1 MKFCA
6 AKGDQMQCSQN
17 QGSSL
22 MKKIKSIAKRGFLL
36 AFILLSCRLSAQR
49 NDSLPFYV
57 RTTGA
62 LPFLEYG
69 PGDDRLGGAK
79 MTYLDSQVL
88 LRVVDSLAG
97 DYIVRLSDR
106 HRAYIAKSSVRPVL
120 LSRPMPAVPLS
131 GSIRVHGDDRYD
143 YIRISLPEKLPY
155 RSMMQISPN
164 RLVVDVFGVTSN
176 TNWLTQLRS
185 ARTISNTWYE
195 QLEDDVIRVHIDLQG
210 SQHWGHLLYYDTTGS
225 RLVVRV
231 RRPPSSKDIRK
242 LRIAIDAGHG
252 GSNTGAAGM
261 SSRVLEKEYTLLMA
275 RELEKT
281 LKKKGVRNV
290 FMTRISDTTLDMPAR
305 ILALRAIDP
314 DVMVSIHLNSSS
326 VDSIKG
332 TSTFYRHIGFR
343 PLSQSILKRMLELG
357 LAEYGNVGHFNF
369 ALSGPTEYPN
379 CLVEVAFLS
388 NPEDERRILQPRF
401 HRDVARKITEGIND
415 WIRSVR

>member
-1 MKFCA
+1 
-6 AKGDQMQCSQN
+6 
-17 QGSSL
+17 
-22 MKKIKSIAKRGFLL
+22 MKKIKFLL
-36 AFILLSCRLSAQR
+36 ISLGWTSLLLLHAEVNAQE
-49 NDSLPFYV
+49 SPGSGFMV

-88 LRVVDSLAG
+88 LRVVDSLGG

-106 HRAYIAKSSVRPVL
+106 HRAYISKSSVRQTTM
-120 LSRPMPAVPLS
+120 SRPIPAVPLS

-143 YIRISLPEKLPY
+143 YVRISLPEKLPY
-155 RSMMQISPN
+155 RSLMRPEPN
-164 RLVVDVFGVTSN
+164 RLVVDIYGVTSN

-185 ARTISNTWYE
+185 ARVIRNTWYE
-195 QLEDDVIRVHIDLQG
+195 QIEDDVLRVYIDLQG
-210 SQHWGHLLYYDTTGS
+210 NQHWGHLMYYDSTGN

-231 RRPPSSKDIRK
+231 RRPPVSKDIRK
-242 LRIAIDAGHG
+242 LKIAIDAGHG
-252 GSNTGAAGM
+252 GTNTGAAGT
-261 SSRVLEKEYTLLMA
+261 SSRVLEKDYTLLMA
-275 RELEKT
+275 KELEKT
-281 LKKKGVRNV
+281 LRKKGNRNL
-290 FMTRISDTTLDMPAR
+290 FMTRTTDTTLDMPAR

-314 DVMVSIHLNSSS
+314 DLMVSIHLNSSS
-326 VDSIKG
+326 VDSIRG

-343 PLSQSILKRMLELG
+343 PLSQAILKRMLELG
-357 LAEYGNVGHFNF
+357 LEEYGNVGHFNF

-388 NPEDERRILQPRF
+388 NEGDERRILQSRF
-401 HRDVARKITEGIND
+401 HRDVARKITDGIQD

>member
-1 MKFCA
+1 
-6 AKGDQMQCSQN
+6 
-17 QGSSL
+17 
-22 MKKIKSIAKRGFLL
+22 MKKIKFLL
-36 AFILLSCRLSAQR
+36 ISLGWTSLLLLHAEVNAQE
-49 NDSLPFYV
+49 SPGSGFMV

-88 LRVVDSLAG
+88 LRVVDSLGG

-106 HRAYIAKSSVRPVL
+106 HRAYISKSSVRQTTM
-120 LSRPMPAVPLS
+120 SRPIPAVPLS

-143 YIRISLPEKLPY
+143 YVRISLPEKLPY
-155 RSMMQISPN
+155 RSLMRPEPN
-164 RLVVDVFGVTSN
+164 RLVVDIYGVTSN

-185 ARTISNTWYE
+185 ARVIRNTWYE
-195 QLEDDVIRVHIDLQG
+195 QIEDDVLRVYIDLQG
-210 SQHWGHLLYYDTTGS
+210 NQHWGHLMYYDSTGN

-231 RRPPSSKDIRK
+231 RRPPVSKDIRK
-242 LRIAIDAGHG
+242 LKIAIDAGHG
-252 GSNTGAAGM
+252 GTNTGAAGT
-261 SSRVLEKEYTLLMA
+261 SSRVLEKDYTLLMA
-275 RELEKT
+275 KELEKT
-281 LKKKGVRNV
+281 LRKKGNRNL
-290 FMTRISDTTLDMPAR
+290 FMTRTMDTTLDMPAR

-314 DVMVSIHLNSSS
+314 DLMVSIHLNSSS
-326 VDSIKG
+326 VDSIRG

-343 PLSQSILKRMLELG
+343 PLSQAILKRMLELG
-357 LAEYGNVGHFNF
+357 LEEYGNVGHFNF

-388 NPEDERRILQPRF
+388 NEGDERRILQPRF
-401 HRDVARKITEGIND
+401 HRDVARKITEGIQD

>member
-1 MKFCA
+1 
-6 AKGDQMQCSQN
+6 
-17 QGSSL
+17 
-22 MKKIKSIAKRGFLL
+22 MKKIKFLL
-36 AFILLSCRLSAQR
+36 ISLGWTSLLLLHAEVNAQE
-49 NDSLPFYV
+49 SPGSGFMV

-88 LRVVDSLAG
+88 LRVVDSLGG

-106 HRAYIAKSSVRPVL
+106 HRAYISKSSVRQTTM
-120 LSRPMPAVPLS
+120 SRPIPAVPLS

-143 YIRISLPEKLPY
+143 YVRISLPEKLPY
-155 RSMMQISPN
+155 RSLMWPEPN
-164 RLVVDVFGVTSN
+164 RLVVDIYGVTSN

-185 ARTISNTWYE
+185 ARVIRNTWYE
-195 QLEDDVIRVHIDLQG
+195 QIEDDVLRVYIDLQG
-210 SQHWGHLLYYDTTGS
+210 NQHWGHLMYYDSTGN

-231 RRPPSSKDIRK
+231 RRPPVSKDIRK
-242 LRIAIDAGHG
+242 LKIAIDAGHG
-252 GSNTGAAGM
+252 GTNTGAAGT
-261 SSRVLEKEYTLLMA
+261 SSRVLEKDYTLLMA
-275 RELEKT
+275 KELEKT
-281 LKKKGVRNV
+281 LRKKGNRNL
-290 FMTRISDTTLDMPAR
+290 FMTRTMDTTLDMPAR

-314 DVMVSIHLNSSS
+314 DLMVSIHLNSSS
-326 VDSIKG
+326 VDSIRG

-343 PLSQSILKRMLELG
+343 PLSQAILKRMLELG
-357 LAEYGNVGHFNF
+357 LEEYGNVGHFNF

-388 NPEDERRILQPRF
+388 NEGDERRILQPRF
-401 HRDVARKITEGIND
+401 HRDVARKITDGIQD

>member
-1 MKFCA
+1 MKIF
-6 AKGDQMQCSQN
+6 KT
-17 QGSSL
+17 SL
-22 MKKIKSIAKRGFLL
+22 HCLYLSIFISMYSVVWAQVSPTQGFL
-36 AFILLSCRLSAQR
+36 
-49 NDSLPFYV
+49 V
-57 RTTGA
+57 RTTGP

-88 LRVVDSLAG
+88 LRVVDSLNG

-106 HRAYIAKSSVRPVL
+106 HQAYISKNSVRQAAIT
-120 LSRPMPAVPLS
+120 RPLPQIPLS

-143 YIRISLPEKLPY
+143 YVRISLPEKLPY
-155 RSMMQISPN
+155 RSLMRPEPN
-164 RLVVDVFGVTSN
+164 RLIVDVFGVTSN
-176 TNWLTQLRS
+176 TNWLTQLKS
-185 ARTISNTWYE
+185 ARVIRNTWYE
-195 QLEDDVIRVHIDLQG
+195 QIEDDVLRIYIDIQG
-210 SQHWGHLLYYDTTGS
+210 SQHWGHLLYYDSTGN

-231 RRPPSSKDIRK
+231 RRPPASKDIRK
-242 LRIAIDAGHG
+242 LKIAIDAGHG
-252 GSNTGAAGM
+252 GSNTGAAGTT
-261 SSRVLEKEYTLLMA
+261 SRVLEKDYTLLMA

-281 LKKKGVRNV
+281 LRKKGNKNL
-290 FMTRISDTTLDMPAR
+290 FMTRTTDTTLDMPSR

-314 DVMVSIHLNSSS
+314 DLMVSIHLNSSS

-343 PLSQSILKRMLELG
+343 PLSQAILKRMLELG
-357 LAEYGNVGHFNF
+357 LEEYGNVGHFNF

-388 NPEDERRILQPRF
+388 NPEDERRILQPKF
-401 HRDVARKITEGIND
+401 HRDVARKITEGIHD

>member
-1 MKFCA
+1 MKIYAGECDQIQCA
-6 AKGDQMQCSQN
+6 LN
-17 QGSSL
+17 QGHNR
-22 MKKIKSIAKRGFLL
+22 MKKIKFLSVGWILL
-36 AFILLSCRLSAQR
+36 AFVLLTCRLSAQR
-49 NDSLPFYV
+49 NDSMPLYV
-57 RTTGA
+57 RTTGV

-106 HRAYIAKSSVRPVL
+106 HRAYIAKSSVKPVL
-120 LSRPMPAVPLS
+120 LSRPMPPVPLS

-143 YIRISLPEKLPY
+143 YVRISLPEKLPY

-185 ARTISNTWYE
+185 ARTITNTWYE
-195 QLEDDVIRVHIDLQG
+195 QLEDDVIRVHIELQG
-210 SQHWGHLLYYDTTGS
+210 SQHWGHLLYYDSTGS

-231 RRPPSSKDIRK
+231 RRPPASKDIRK

-261 SSRVLEKEYTLLMA
+261 SSRVLEKDYTLLMA
-275 RELEKT
+275 KEFEKA
-281 LKKKGVRNV
+281 LKKKGTRNV

-343 PLSQSILKRMLELG
+343 PLSQAILKRMLELG

-401 HRDVARKITEGIND
+401 HRDVARKITEGIAD

>member
-1 MKFCA
+1 
-6 AKGDQMQCSQN
+6 
-17 QGSSL
+17 
-22 MKKIKSIAKRGFLL
+22 MKKNKFLSICLLWIVLFSLHIRVLAQESSASGFL
-36 AFILLSCRLSAQR
+36 
-49 NDSLPFYV
+49 V

-97 DYIVRLSDR
+97 DYIVQLSKQ
-106 HRAYIAKSSVRPVL
+106 HRAYISRSSVRPVE
-120 LSRPMPAVPLS
+120 LSRSLPAVPLS

-143 YIRISLPEKLPY
+143 YVRISLPEKLPY
-155 RSMMQISPN
+155 RSIMRPEPN
-164 RLVVDVFGVTSN
+164 QLIVDVFGVTSN

-185 ARTISNTWYE
+185 ARVIRNTWYE
-195 QLEDDVIRVHIDLQG
+195 QLEDDVLRIHIDLQG
-210 SQHWGHLLYYDTTGS
+210 SQHWGHFLYYDSTGN

-231 RRPPSSKDIRK
+231 RRPPVSKDIRK

-252 GSNTGAAGM
+252 GSNTGAAGTI
-261 SSRVLEKEYTLLMA
+261 SKVLEKDYTLLMA
-275 RELEKT
+275 KELEKA
-281 LKKKGVRNV
+281 LRKKGNRNLY
-290 FMTRISDTTLDMPAR
+290 MTRTTDTTLDMPAR

-314 DVMVSIHLNSSS
+314 DLMVSIHLNSSS
-326 VDSIKG
+326 VDTIRG

-343 PLSQSILKRMLELG
+343 PLSQAILKRMLELG
-357 LAEYGNVGHFNF
+357 LEEYGNVGHFNF

-388 NPEDERRILQPRF
+388 NAVDERRILQPRF
-401 HRDVARKITEGIND
+401 HRDVAKKITEGIQD

>member
-1 MKFCA
+1 
-6 AKGDQMQCSQN
+6 
-17 QGSSL
+17 
-22 MKKIKSIAKRGFLL
+22 MKKIKFLL
-36 AFILLSCRLSAQR
+36 ISLGWTSLLLLHAEVNAQE
-49 NDSLPFYV
+49 SPGSGFMV

-88 LRVVDSLAG
+88 LRVVDSLGG

-106 HRAYIAKSSVRPVL
+106 HRAYISKSSVRQTTM
-120 LSRPMPAVPLS
+120 SRPIPAVPLS

-143 YIRISLPEKLPY
+143 YVRISLPEKLPY
-155 RSMMQISPN
+155 RSLMRPEPN
-164 RLVVDVFGVTSN
+164 RLVVDIYGVTSN

-185 ARTISNTWYE
+185 ARVIRNTWYE
-195 QLEDDVIRVHIDLQG
+195 QIEDDVLRVYIDLQG
-210 SQHWGHLLYYDTTGS
+210 NQHWGHLMYYDSTGN

-231 RRPPSSKDIRK
+231 RRPPVSKDIRK
-242 LRIAIDAGHG
+242 LKIAIDAGHG
-252 GSNTGAAGM
+252 GTNTGAAGT
-261 SSRVLEKEYTLLMA
+261 SSRVLEKDYTLLMA
-275 RELEKT
+275 KELEKT
-281 LKKKGVRNV
+281 LRKKGNRNL
-290 FMTRISDTTLDMPAR
+290 FMTRTTDTTLDMPAR

-314 DVMVSIHLNSSS
+314 DLMVSIHLNSSS
-326 VDSIKG
+326 VDSIRG

-343 PLSQSILKRMLELG
+343 PLSQAILKRMLELG
-357 LAEYGNVGHFNF
+357 LEEYGNVGHFNF

-388 NPEDERRILQPRF
+388 NEGDERRILQPRF
-401 HRDVARKITEGIND
+401 HRDVARKITDGIQD

>member
-1 MKFCA
+1 MLYLFLGVMSTTQICA
-6 AKGDQMQCSQN
+6 WAQEMQPP
-17 QGSSL
+17 
-22 MKKIKSIAKRGFLL
+22 GFT
-36 AFILLSCRLSAQR
+36 
-49 NDSLPFYV
+49 V
-57 RTTGA
+57 RTTGS

-88 LRVVDSLAG
+88 LKVVDSLGG

-106 HRAYIAKSSVRPVL
+106 HRAYVSKSSVRQAP

-143 YIRISLPEKLPY
+143 YVRISLPEKLPY
-155 RSMMQISPN
+155 RSMMLPEPN

-185 ARTISNTWYE
+185 ARVIRNTWYE
-195 QLEDDVIRVHIDLQG
+195 QVEDDVLRIHIDIGG
-210 SQHWGHLLYYDTTGS
+210 SQHWGHLMYYDSTGN

-231 RRPPSSKDIRK
+231 RRPPASKDIRK
-242 LRIAIDAGHG
+242 LRIAIDPGHG
-252 GSNTGAAGM
+252 GTNTGAAGTT
-261 SSRVLEKEYTLLMA
+261 SRVLEKDYTLMMA

-281 LKKKGVRNV
+281 LRKKGIRNLY
-290 FMTRISDTTLDMPAR
+290 MTRTTDTTLDMPAR

-314 DVMVSIHLNSSS
+314 DLMVSIHLNSSS
-326 VDSIKG
+326 VDTIKG

-343 PLSQSILKRMLELG
+343 PLSQAILKRMLELG
-357 LAEYGNVGHFNF
+357 LDEYGNVGHFNF

-388 NPEDERRILQPRF
+388 NVEDERRILQPRF
-401 HRDVARKITEGIND
+401 HRDVARKITDGIQD
-415 WIRSVR
+415 WMRSIR

>member
-1 MKFCA
+1 
-6 AKGDQMQCSQN
+6 
-17 QGSSL
+17 
-22 MKKIKSIAKRGFLL
+22 MKKNKFLSICLVWMVLFSLHIRVFAQESPASGFL
-36 AFILLSCRLSAQR
+36 
-49 NDSLPFYV
+49 V
-57 RTTGA
+57 RTAGA

-97 DYIVRLSDR
+97 DYIVQLSKQ
-106 HRAYIAKSSVRPVL
+106 HKAYISRSSVRQVA
-120 LSRPMPAVPLS
+120 LSRPLPAVPLS

-143 YIRISLPEKLPY
+143 YVRISLPEKLPY
-155 RSMMQISPN
+155 RSIMRPEPN
-164 RLVVDVFGVTSN
+164 RLIVDVFGVTSN

-185 ARTISNTWYE
+185 ARVIRNTWYE
-195 QLEDDVIRVHIDLQG
+195 QLEDDVLRIHIDLQG
-210 SQHWGHLLYYDTTGS
+210 SQHWGHLLYYDSTGN

-231 RRPPSSKDIRK
+231 RRPPVSKDIRK

-252 GSNTGAAGM
+252 GSNTGAAGTI
-261 SSRVLEKEYTLLMA
+261 SKVLEKDYTLLMA
-275 RELEKT
+275 KELEKA
-281 LKKKGVRNV
+281 LRKKGNRNLY
-290 FMTRISDTTLDMPAR
+290 MTRTTDTTLDMPAR

-314 DVMVSIHLNSSS
+314 DLMVSIHLNSSS
-326 VDSIKG
+326 VDTIRG

-343 PLSQSILKRMLELG
+343 PLSQAILKRMLELG
-357 LAEYGNVGHFNF
+357 LEEYGNVGHFNF

-388 NPEDERRILQPRF
+388 NAVDERRILQPRF
-401 HRDVARKITEGIND
+401 HRDVAKKITEGIQD

>member
-1 MKFCA
+1 
-6 AKGDQMQCSQN
+6 
-17 QGSSL
+17 
-22 MKKIKSIAKRGFLL
+22 MKKNKFLSISLLWILLFSLHIRVIAQESPVSGFL
-36 AFILLSCRLSAQR
+36 
-49 NDSLPFYV
+49 V

-97 DYIVRLSDR
+97 DYVVQLSKQ
-106 HRAYIAKSSVRPVL
+106 HRAYISRSSVRPVA
-120 LSRPMPAVPLS
+120 LSKPLPAVPLS

-143 YIRISLPEKLPY
+143 YVRISLPEKLPY
-155 RSMMQISPN
+155 RSIMRPEPN
-164 RLVVDVFGVTSN
+164 RLIVDVFGVTSN

-185 ARTISNTWYE
+185 ARVIRNTWYE
-195 QLEDDVIRVHIDLQG
+195 QLEDDVLRIHIDLQG
-210 SQHWGHLLYYDTTGS
+210 SQHWGHLLYYDSTGN

-231 RRPPSSKDIRK
+231 RRPPVSKDIRK

-252 GSNTGAAGM
+252 GSNTGAAGTI
-261 SSRVLEKEYTLLMA
+261 SKVLEKNYTLLMA
-275 RELEKT
+275 KELEKA
-281 LKKKGVRNV
+281 LRKKGNRNLY
-290 FMTRISDTTLDMPAR
+290 MTRTTDTTLDMPAR

-314 DVMVSIHLNSSS
+314 DLMVSIHLNSSS
-326 VDSIKG
+326 VDTIRG
-332 TSTFYRHIGFR
+332 TSTFYRYIGFR
-343 PLSQSILKRMLELG
+343 PLSQAILKRMLELG
-357 LAEYGNVGHFNF
+357 LEEYGNVGHFNF

-388 NPEDERRILQPRF
+388 NAGDERRILQPRF
-401 HRDVARKITEGIND
+401 HRDVAKKITEGIQD

>member
-1 MKFCA
+1 
-6 AKGDQMQCSQN
+6 
-17 QGSSL
+17 
-22 MKKIKSIAKRGFLL
+22 MKKNKFLSISLVWIVLFSLHIRVFAQESPASGF
-36 AFILLSCRLSAQR
+36 F
-49 NDSLPFYV
+49 V

-97 DYIVRLSDR
+97 DYIVQLSKQ
-106 HRAYIAKSSVRPVL
+106 HRAYISRSSVRPVAF
-120 LSRPMPAVPLS
+120 SRPLPAVPLS

-143 YIRISLPEKLPY
+143 YVRISLPEKLPY
-155 RSMMQISPN
+155 RSIMRPEPN
-164 RLVVDVFGVTSN
+164 RLIVDVFGVTSN

-185 ARTISNTWYE
+185 ARVIRNTWYE
-195 QLEDDVIRVHIDLQG
+195 QLEDDVLRIHIDLQG
-210 SQHWGHLLYYDTTGS
+210 SQHWGHLLYYDSTGN

-231 RRPPSSKDIRK
+231 RRPPVSKDIRK

-252 GSNTGAAGM
+252 GSNTGAAGTI
-261 SSRVLEKEYTLLMA
+261 SKVLEKDYTLLMA
-275 RELEKT
+275 KELEKA
-281 LKKKGVRNV
+281 LRKKGNRNLY
-290 FMTRISDTTLDMPAR
+290 MTRTVDTTLDMPAR

-314 DVMVSIHLNSSS
+314 DLMVSIHLNSSS
-326 VDSIKG
+326 VDTIRG

-343 PLSQSILKRMLELG
+343 PLSQAILKRMLELG
-357 LAEYGNVGHFNF
+357 LEEYGNVGHFNF

-388 NPEDERRILQPRF
+388 NAGDERRILQPRF
-401 HRDVARKITEGIND
+401 HRDVAKKITEGIQD

>member
-1 MKFCA
+1 
-6 AKGDQMQCSQN
+6 
-17 QGSSL
+17 
-22 MKKIKSIAKRGFLL
+22 MKKIKFLL
-36 AFILLSCRLSAQR
+36 ISLGWTSLLLLHAEVNAQE
-49 NDSLPFYV
+49 SPGSGFMV

-88 LRVVDSLAG
+88 LRVVDSLGG

-106 HRAYIAKSSVRPVL
+106 HRAYISKSSVRQTTM
-120 LSRPMPAVPLS
+120 SRPLPAVPLS

-143 YIRISLPEKLPY
+143 YVRISLPEKLPY
-155 RSMMQISPN
+155 RSLMRPEPN
-164 RLVVDVFGVTSN
+164 RLVVDIYGVTSN

-185 ARTISNTWYE
+185 ARVIRNTWYE
-195 QLEDDVIRVHIDLQG
+195 QIEDDVLRVYIDLQG
-210 SQHWGHLLYYDTTGS
+210 NQHWGHLMYYDSTGN

-231 RRPPSSKDIRK
+231 RRPPVSKDIRK
-242 LRIAIDAGHG
+242 LKIAIDAGHG
-252 GSNTGAAGM
+252 GTNTGAAGT
-261 SSRVLEKEYTLLMA
+261 SSRVLEKDYTLLMA
-275 RELEKT
+275 KELEKT
-281 LKKKGVRNV
+281 LRKKGNRNL
-290 FMTRISDTTLDMPAR
+290 FMTRTMDTTLDMPAR

-314 DVMVSIHLNSSS
+314 DLMVSIHLNSSS
-326 VDSIKG
+326 VDSIRG

-343 PLSQSILKRMLELG
+343 PLSQAILKRMLELG
-357 LAEYGNVGHFNF
+357 LEEYGNVGHFNF

-388 NPEDERRILQPRF
+388 NEGDERRILQPRF
-401 HRDVARKITEGIND
+401 HRDVARKITEGIQD

>member
-1 MKFCA
+1 
-6 AKGDQMQCSQN
+6 
-17 QGSSL
+17 
-22 MKKIKSIAKRGFLL
+22 MKKNKFLSICLVWMVLFSLHIRVFAQESPASGFL
-36 AFILLSCRLSAQR
+36 
-49 NDSLPFYV
+49 V

-97 DYIVRLSDR
+97 DYIVQLSKQ
-106 HRAYIAKSSVRPVL
+106 HRAYISRSSVRPVA
-120 LSRPMPAVPLS
+120 LSRPLPAVPLS

-143 YIRISLPEKLPY
+143 YVRISLPEKLPY
-155 RSMMQISPN
+155 RSIMRPEPN
-164 RLVVDVFGVTSN
+164 RLIVDVFGVTSN

-185 ARTISNTWYE
+185 ARMIRNTWYE
-195 QLEDDVIRVHIDLQG
+195 QLEDDVLRIHIDLQG
-210 SQHWGHLLYYDTTGS
+210 SQHWGHLLYYDSTGN

-231 RRPPSSKDIRK
+231 RRPPVSKDIRK

-252 GSNTGAAGM
+252 GSNTGAAGTI
-261 SSRVLEKEYTLLMA
+261 SKVLEKDYTLLMA
-275 RELEKT
+275 KELEKA
-281 LKKKGVRNV
+281 LKKKGNRNLY
-290 FMTRISDTTLDMPAR
+290 MTRTTDTTLDMPAR

-314 DVMVSIHLNSSS
+314 DLMVSIHLNSSS
-326 VDSIKG
+326 VDTIRG

-343 PLSQSILKRMLELG
+343 PLSQAILKRMLELG
-357 LAEYGNVGHFNF
+357 LEEYGNVGHFNF

-388 NPEDERRILQPRF
+388 NAGDERRILQPRF
-401 HRDVARKITEGIND
+401 HRDVAKKITEGILD